1 MENQL
6 HLMYENPLNPAE
18 VLIRHFITW
27 RALTSFVWD
36 NEIKTL
42 QVKNDNGDTIVSIRM
57 FKQGIP
63 ERERFEIK
71 YYSDHHVPQSLL
83 SIFS

>member
-1 MENQL
+1 MKNQL

-18 VLIRHFITW
+18 VLIEHFITW

-42 QVKNDNGDTIVSIRM
+42 QVKNDDGNTMVSIRYV
-57 FKQGIP
+57 KPGIT
-63 ERERFEIK
+63 EIK
-71 YYSDHHVPQSLL
+71 YYSDYHVPQSLL

>member
-1 MENQL
+1 MKNQL
-6 HLMYENPLNPAE
+6 HLLYENPLNTAE
-18 VLIRHFITW
+18 VLIEHFITW

-42 QVKNDNGDTIVSIRM
+42 QVKTDNGDTILSVRC

-63 ERERFEIK
+63 ARERFEIK
-71 YYSDHHVPQSLL
+71 YYSDNHVPQSLL